1 MLVDGFV
8 VRSILEAADGDSLDR
23 LPEDRFEQLAKH
35 VGLLMV
41 KNPVHRKPRENAPTF
56 SFDLDKADS
65 DRGGGEL
72 SDDEEDQEN
81 KAPPAGTA
89 ANNASAN
96 KPPSSNPVRNEYLNF
111 LKKISNDLPGT
122 YEHRDNPK
130 TFTLRDAT
138 YKSVLAIVATAV
150 QTFLFHELKSVS
162 YGDQVIVF
170 PTQLGNVIC
179 FIRT

>member
-56 SFDLDKADS
+56 SFNFDKADS

-81 KAPPAGTA
+81 KAPLLPIML
-89 ANNASAN
+89 
-96 KPPSSNPVRNEYLNF
+96 PPTS
-111 LKKISNDLPGT
+111 
-122 YEHRDNPK
+122 
-130 TFTLRDAT
+130 LRPLILCVM
-138 YKSVLAIVATAV
+138 SI
-150 QTFLFHELKSVS
+150 
-162 YGDQVIVF
+162 
-170 PTQLGNVIC
+170 
-179 FIRT
+179 